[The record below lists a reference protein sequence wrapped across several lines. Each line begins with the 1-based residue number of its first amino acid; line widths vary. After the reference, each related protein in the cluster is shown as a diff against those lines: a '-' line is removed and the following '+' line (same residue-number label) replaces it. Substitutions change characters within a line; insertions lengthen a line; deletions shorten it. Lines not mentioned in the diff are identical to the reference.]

1 MVADIHWLLAVGSVA
16 VPLSMWMMT
25 RIIWLIGLIPV
36 FLVLSY
42 LLTSKDMF
50 RIEVLSTDRPK
61 IASVRSRENWEGAK
75 TYEPR

>member
-25 RIIWLIGLIPV
+25 RFIWLIGLIPV